1 MSNPTVVARTIET
14 DPFCDDVLADP
25 SAMYRE
31 LGEAG
36 PVVRL
41 PSHEI
46 FASTRFEQVDSALR
60 DAATRNR
67 RCWPDGSLLVPTEE
81 NGDDRV

>member
-1 MSNPTVVARTIET
+1 MSNPTVVARTSET
-14 DPFCDDVLADP
+14 DPFCDEVLADP

-31 LGEAG
+31 LREAG
-36 PVVRL
+36 PVVR
-41 PSHEI
+41 PPRHEL
-46 FASTRFEQVDSALR
+46 SRRFEQVDSALR

-67 RCWPDGSLLVPTEE
+67 RCWPDSSLLVPTEE